1 MGENKKTLI
10 YICAAAVLALLAF
23 IMAPKKITPDAFVEQ
38 GEIFFPD
45 FTDPNEATTLEV
57 ISFDQNS
64 GQAVPFKVTFENG
77 LWTIPSHYDYPADG
91 KERLAKTAT
100 GLIGIKK
107 DDFRTDN
114 ISEHEQLGVV
124 DPMDAT
130 APLTGRGQ
138 KITIKAGEKIL
149 AELIIGNQVA
159 GRKNVRFVRL
169 PDQKRVYSARIDLDL
184 STKFEDWIETDL
196 LNVMKHKI
204 NKVVLKDYSINER
217 TYSVDNRDIL
227 NLTLK
232 DDLWSANKMG
242 SGKVVDSAKMNALL
256 STLDE
261 LKIVGVRPK
270 PEGLSASL
278 KLTDQKQN
286 LQRSEIRSLQSKGF
300 YISRD
305 GQLLSNEGEMQFNT
319 SDGVKY
325 TLRFGEVVYGSGLA
339 VSAGG
344 DEASSEGAGQNRYL
358 FITSEFISN
367 YFKEPAKPKN
377 RAFENKPDS
386 LLTETDQKNKELD
399 RKHKDWQRQVENGR
413 KLSNDLNE
421 RFADWYY
428 VISSD
433 SFEKLHLKRKDL
445 VVSK

>member
-10 YICAAAVLALLAF
+10 YVGTAVVLALLAF
-23 IMAPKKITPDAFVEQ
+23 MMAPKKITPDAFLEQ
-38 GEIFFPD
+38 GETFFPD

-64 GQAVPFKVTFENG
+64 GQAVPFKVTFGNG
-77 LWTIPSHYDYPADG
+77 RWTIPSHHNYLADG
-91 KERLAKTAT
+91 KERLAKTAA

-107 DDFRTDN
+107 DDLRTDN
-114 ISEHEQLGVV
+114 ISEHEQLGVI

-138 KITIKAGEKIL
+138 KITIKAGEKVL
-149 AELIIGNQVA
+149 AELIVGNQVV

-169 PDQKRVYSARIDLDL
+169 PDQKRVYTARMNLDL
-184 STKFEDWIETDL
+184 STKFEDWIETNL

-204 NKVVLKDYSINER
+204 KKVVLKDYSINER
-217 TYSVDNRDIL
+217 TFSVENRDVL
-227 NLTLK
+227 NLTMK

-242 SGKVVDSAKMNALL
+242 SGKVVDSSKMNTLL

-286 LQRSEIRSLQSKGF
+286 LNRSEIRSLQGKGF

-305 GQLLSNEGEMQFNT
+305 GQLLSNEGEMQFET
-319 SDGVKY
+319 TDGVKY
-325 TLRFGEVVYGSGLA
+325 TLRFGEVVYGSGLS
-339 VSAGG
+339 VTAGG
-344 DEASSEGAGQNRYL
+344 DEASNNGSGQNRYL
-358 FITSEFISN
+358 FITSEFIAN

-377 RAFENKPDS
+377 RAFESRADS
-386 LLTETDQKNKELD
+386 LFTEADHKNKELD
-399 RKHKDWQRQVENGR
+399 RKHKDWQRKVENGK

-433 SFEKLHLKRKDL
+433 SFEKLHLSRKDL